1 MNMIK
6 PRKEYGNIVKES
18 VIPKD
23 INATVHKVCKFMQ
36 KIVAH
41 VGVRKIVAAGGKGA
55 IRWRFKNVFKKTG
68 REETLLP
75 QYITFMLRVNDITGH
90 MKKSKLGL

>member
-1 MNMIK
+1 MIK

-55 IRWRFKNVFKKTG
+55 IR
-68 REETLLP
+68 
-75 QYITFMLRVNDITGH
+75 
-90 MKKSKLGL
+90 